1 MPLRTEVF
9 IALRYLRPK
18 RTDSFITVIGVLSL
32 IGIALGVAT
41 LIIVMSVMNGF
52 RVELLSHIIGLNGH
66 ISIYRPAQNINNKQQ
81 YVAELSKISGV
92 VSVVP
97 QIEKQVLMQ
106 FRKSARGV
114 IIRGIDVNDLKYRP
128 SLIKNL
134 SADDI
139 KRFKNGQVLIGV
151 DLADNYGIGIGD
163 QVRFL
168 SPTVSKTPFGL
179 VPRAMTFTVGGIFN
193 AGLQQYDNNYV
204 FLPLDKTQLF
214 FNYNAAVDTLE
225 VTINNINDIKGIQNN
240 IASALPPFWVAR
252 NWQQMNAGFF
262 NALEVERTVM
272 FFILTLITII
282 ATFII
287 IATLFMLVKA
297 KSRDIGILRT
307 IGLTPSG
314 IMRIFMMT
322 GSTIG
327 LAGTALGFALGLVF
341 SNNIEAIRD
350 FLQSVLKTDLFS
362 KDVYFLSKITAIID
376 WTEVGFVVTI
386 AVLFSFLA
394 TLYPSRRASRLDP
407 VEVIRNE

>member
-1 MPLRTEVF
+1 
-9 IALRYLRPK
+9 
-18 RTDSFITVIGVLSL
+18 
-32 IGIALGVAT
+32 
-41 LIIVMSVMNGF
+41 
-52 RVELLSHIIGLNGH
+52 
-66 ISIYRPAQNINNKQQ
+66 
-81 YVAELSKISGV
+81 
-92 VSVVP
+92 
-97 QIEKQVLMQ
+97 
-106 FRKSARGV
+106 
-114 IIRGIDVNDLKYRP
+114 
-128 SLIKNL
+128 
-134 SADDI
+134 
-139 KRFKNGQVLIGV
+139 
-151 DLADNYGIGIGD
+151 
-163 QVRFL
+163 
-168 SPTVSKTPFGL
+168 
-179 VPRAMTFTVGGIFN
+179 
-193 AGLQQYDNNYV
+193 
-204 FLPLDKTQLF
+204 
-214 FNYNAAVDTLE
+214 
-225 VTINNINDIKGIQNN
+225 
-240 IASALPPFWVAR
+240 
-252 NWQQMNAGFF
+252 MNAGFF